1 MASPEHCKR
10 RDSIEEPPS
19 IADALEELN
28 RLHDNAS
35 SGCREHIKKMT
46 GLVNEF
52 EEDYKRATRN
62 TRTGEIATRIGEYAL
77 ITGVTLSIFTA
88 GISAIVGGIISA
100 TAAAGATIAGAAGAV
115 AAVAGGIIVAMAHF
129 QKQQIEKNT
138 RQNFENQL
146 TELQNK
152 IYPVI
157 DVLQKLFNLTQKKLR
172 DPSIS
177 EHKANMIREC
187 FSCFEQIQLFKIDDN
202 IGVTAPMSKAKHLNE
217 HFSKVFTEM
226 NSLLEILKEIIEDDI
241 EDDKDKNED
250 TDNRPTDKAST
261 GKKVNEKEFTKKT
274 ETFIDEMNKGIN
286 TLKNTMNEI
295 DQIKIRLSQR
305 FK

>member
-19 IADALEELN
+19 IADVLEELN
-28 RLHDNAS
+28 RLHDNNS
-35 SGCREHIKKMT
+35 SECHEHLKKMT

-52 EEDYKRATRN
+52 EKDYKKAILNMTVGGLTAATAS
-62 TRTGEIATRIGEYAL
+62 IAGLVFA
-77 ITGVTLSIFTA
+77 VCTA
-88 GISAIVGGIISA
+88 GISAA
-100 TAAAGATIAGAAGAV
+100 LGAASAI
-115 AAVAGGIIVAMAHF
+115 AAAGGIIAVILNF
-129 QKQQIEKNT
+129 KKQQKEKNT

-152 IYPVI
+152 ISPVI
-157 DVLQKLFNLTQKKLR
+157 DVLQKLFNLTQKILR

-177 EHKANMIREC
+177 EHKANMIRKR
-187 FSCFEQIQLFKIDDN
+187 FSCFEQIQLFQIDDN
-202 IGVTAPMSKAKHLNE
+202 IGVTAPMSKAVHLTE

-250 TDNRPTDKAST
+250 TDNRPSDKTST
-261 GKKVNEKEFTKKT
+261 AKKVDEKQFKKKT

-286 TLKNTMNEI
+286 TLQNTMDKI
-295 DQIKIRLSQR
+295 DQIKIRISQR
-305 FK
+305 FE